1 VRAGPAHAQFFL
13 ILFTPLQPWGPTAL
27 ARRRRRRLAIDAGA
41 VPALCSVLSTGD
53 EEPVSL
59 DVLKALYS
67 LIAPDTTGAGRDARR
82 WPAQQRAHTP
92 LTLGAAQATRAARS
106 SPPAACTPW
115 CGARPPPGAPRWLPG
130 ARGSAPGLTRRR
142 AAARPG

>member
-1 VRAGPAHAQFFL
+1 
-13 ILFTPLQPWGPTAL
+13 
-27 ARRRRRRLAIDAGA
+27 